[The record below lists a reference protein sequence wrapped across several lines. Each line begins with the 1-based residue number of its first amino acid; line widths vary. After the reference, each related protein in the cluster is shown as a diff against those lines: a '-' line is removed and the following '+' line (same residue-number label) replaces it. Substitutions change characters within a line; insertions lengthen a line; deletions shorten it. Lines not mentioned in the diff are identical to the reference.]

1 MDQTRQR
8 YCILKNVFCFYFV
21 FAVETQQRKQ
31 IEESFEKSF
40 FFQKIDSSSSILA
53 EKEHQSA
60 SSVMCNNADV
70 ISQPIS
76 KSESYYVYKVTK

>member
-1 MDQTRQR
+1 MQADRR
-8 YCILKNVFCFYFV
+8 VLKKV
-21 FAVETQQRKQ
+21 
-31 IEESFEKSF
+31 